1 MDEKQY
7 VIFNMISENSS
18 TVMAQLDHIRKER
31 KKFICLNDNINHYK
45 EGADLAKLILVDFY
59 ETLFPIISQFELPP
73 QYQNR
78 FLHTTELREWCVCV
92 CVCVCGCGVC
102 GCDMQEYLSRNS

>member
-18 TVMAQLDHIRKER
+18 TVMEQLDHIRKER
-31 KKFICLNDNINHYK
+31 KKFICLNDNINHFK

-59 ETLFPIISQFELPP
+59 ETLFPTPSQFELPS

-78 FLHTTELREWCVCV
+78 FLHVGELREWCV
-92 CVCVCGCGVC
+92 
-102 GCDMQEYLSRNS
+102 